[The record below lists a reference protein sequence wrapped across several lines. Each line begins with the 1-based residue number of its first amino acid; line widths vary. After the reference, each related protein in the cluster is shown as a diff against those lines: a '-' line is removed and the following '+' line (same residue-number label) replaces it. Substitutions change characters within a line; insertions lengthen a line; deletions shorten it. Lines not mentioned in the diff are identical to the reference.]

1 MHPDIEQASQSIDL
15 KNGQF
20 HDLWDDKPDDID
32 MELQEDL
39 LDDTDDTP
47 IKHDATMEP
56 ARKLRRR
63 YTRSPEYW
71 AKRASGE
78 LGPMGSLQEGLS
90 PTQ

>member
-1 MHPDIEQASQSIDL
+1 
-15 KNGQF
+15 
-20 HDLWDDKPDDID
+20 

-90 PTQ
+90 PTVVHLHPNDPDHGESKRRRVTIADPPEQ

>member
-1 MHPDIEQASQSIDL
+1 
-15 KNGQF
+15 
-20 HDLWDDKPDDID
+20 